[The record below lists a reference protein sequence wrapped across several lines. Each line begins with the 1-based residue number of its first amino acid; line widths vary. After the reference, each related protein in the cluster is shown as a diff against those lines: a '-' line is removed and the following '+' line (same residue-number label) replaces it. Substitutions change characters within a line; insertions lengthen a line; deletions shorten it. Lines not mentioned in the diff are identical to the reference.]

1 MNLVDDD
8 NKDWKQTTFD
18 GKVID
23 REDICVLLDRTF
35 RCGHSTQGSPLE
47 YYGPIPRLVD
57 PPKRKK
63 PRPVGD

>member
-1 MNLVDDD
+1 MEPKREENNENWTVTQNGVTLTR
-8 NKDWKQTTFD
+8 KQ
-18 GKVID
+18 
-23 REDICVLLDRTF
+23 ICVLLDRTF